1 MENGEWKIGGWQ
13 MKNGKRKIRKLE
25 IGEWGKKK
33 GKRKI
38 KNQKWKMKS

>member
-1 MENGEWKIGGWQ
+1 
-13 MKNGKRKIRKLE
+13 MKNGKRKIRKME
-25 IGEWGKKK
+25 IGEWGMKN